1 MPPWYGLSTDRH
13 PRLEDVES
21 KPWRA
26 FNGARALALVDL
38 LEVSLEQGPE
48 HHLDCIHEPEQFWL
62 MNAIQMWE

>member
-1 MPPWYGLSTDRH
+1 MPPWYGLATDRH
-13 PRLEDVES
+13 LWLEHVES

-26 FNGARALALVDL
+26 FIGARALAPVDL

-48 HHLDCIHEPEQFWL
+48 HHLDCIHELELLWL